1 VPETITHV
9 SFSSAGGA
17 GSVARI
23 LSDEQ
28 RRRGQDSQLI
38 SVITSDLRKS
48 PLSAPLH
55 TMAAGIDEYIV
66 KAADFSAPISVLRD
80 QVRGLGLRDV
90 AGVDIIHL
98 HGINGA
104 MRLEDL
110 HSVPKHTRVVWTLH
124 DMNPFTGACHYS
136 LGCEGFKSSCSGCP
150 AVKSVFYK
158 RVSDLLTTK
167 KEAVAKVPN
176 LSVVSPSRWLAEE
189 AKHSTVFAS
198 QSISVIP
205 NPIDPIFLGEN
216 SASSSAKADK
226 TEITSSLRI
235 IVVAKNLSD
244 PVKQVDTAVRAF
256 HSAFPH
262 KGNATLTLV
271 GSGGKEFEGEGVALT
286 GPLAKSDLA
295 RVFAQSDVLIVPS
308 RGENAPLVIGEAA
321 ASGCL
326 PLVASVGGM
335 SEMVSTLQH
344 GSVFENTEELVHH
357 LTALRQV
364 SIASKRQSRAA
375 IRSNAVL
382 LYSPSAAATE
392 YDKVYSS

>member
-1 VPETITHV
+1 MPETITHV

-28 RRRGQDSQLI
+28 RRRGQNSQLI
-38 SVITSDLRKS
+38 SVTTSDLRKS

-66 KAADFSAPISVLRD
+66 KAADFSSPISVLRD
-80 QVRGLGLRDV
+80 QVNGLGMSDLAR
-90 AGVDIIHL
+90 ADIIHL

-104 MRLEDL
+104 MRLEEL

-136 LGCEGFKSSCSGCP
+136 LGCEGFKSSCSRCP

-198 QSISVIP
+198 HPISVIP

-216 SASSSAKADK
+216 SASAKTD
-226 TEITSSLRI
+226 ETSSLRI

-244 PVKQVDTAVRAF
+244 AVKQVDTAVSAF

-271 GSGGKEFEGEGVALT
+271 GSGGKEFEGEGVTLT

-295 RVFAQSDVLIVPS
+295 QAFAQSDVLIVPS
-308 RGENAPLVIGEAA
+308 KGENAPLVIGEAA

-335 SEMVSTLQH
+335 GEMVSALQH
-344 GSVFENTEELVHH
+344 GSVFEHTEELIHH

-364 SIASKRQSRAA
+364 SVASKRQLRAA
-375 IRSNAVL
+375 IRRNAVL

>member
-1 VPETITHV
+1 MTETITHV
-9 SFSSAGGA
+9 SFSSAGGT

-28 RRRGQDSQLI
+28 CRRGQDSQLI

-66 KAADFSAPISVLRD
+66 KAADFSSPISVLRD
-80 QVRGLGLRDV
+80 QVNGLGMSDLAR
-90 AGVDIIHL
+90 ADIIHL

-104 MRLEDL
+104 MRFEDL

-136 LGCEGFKSSCSGCP
+136 LGCEGFKSSCSRCP

-189 AKHSTVFAS
+189 AKHSMVFAS
-198 QSISVIP
+198 HSISVIP

-216 SASSSAKADK
+216 SASAKTD
-226 TEITSSLRI
+226 ETSSLRI

-244 PVKQVDTAVRAF
+244 PVKQVGTAVRAF

-271 GSGGKEFEGEGVALT
+271 GSGGKEFEGEGVTLT

-295 RVFAQSDVLIVPS
+295 QAFAQSDVLIVPS
-308 RGENAPLVIGEAA
+308 KGENAPLVIGEAA

-335 SEMVSTLQH
+335 GEMVSALQH
-344 GSVFENTEELVHH
+344 GSVFEHTEELIHH

-364 SIASKRQSRAA
+364 SVATKQQLRAA
-375 IRSNAVL
+375 IRRNAVL

>member
-1 VPETITHV
+1 VTETITHV
-9 SFSSAGGA
+9 SFSSAGGT

-28 RRRGQDSQLI
+28 RRRGQDSQLV

-66 KAADFSAPISVLRD
+66 KAADFSSPISVLRD
-80 QVRGLGLRDV
+80 QVNGLGMSDLAR
-90 AGVDIIHL
+90 ADIIHL

-104 MRLEDL
+104 MRLEEL

-136 LGCEGFKSSCSGCP
+136 LGCEGFKSSCSRCP

-189 AKHSTVFAS
+189 AKHSMVFAS
-198 QSISVIP
+198 HSISVIP

-216 SASSSAKADK
+216 SASAKTD
-226 TEITSSLRI
+226 ETSSSRI

-244 PVKQVDTAVRAF
+244 PVKQVGTAVRAF

-271 GSGGKEFEGEGVALT
+271 GSGGKEFEGEGVTLT

-295 RVFAQSDVLIVPS
+295 QAFAQSDVLIVPS
-308 RGENAPLVIGEAA
+308 KGENAPLVIGEAA

-335 SEMVSTLQH
+335 GEMVSALQH
-344 GSVFENTEELVHH
+344 GSVFEHTEELIHH
-357 LTALRQV
+357 LTALREL
-364 SIASKRQSRAA
+364 SIASKRQARAA

>member
-1 VPETITHV
+1 MPKTIAHV

-23 LSDEQ
+23 LSEEQ
-28 RRRGQDSQLI
+28 RRRGQDSQII
-38 SVITSDLRKS
+38 SITTSDLRKS

-66 KAADFSAPISVLRD
+66 KAADFSSPISVVRD
-80 QVRGLGLRDV
+80 QVSGLRTRDI

-104 MRLEDL
+104 MSLEDL

-158 RVSDLLTTK
+158 SVSDLLTTK

-189 AKHSTVFAS
+189 AKHSAVFAS
-198 QSISVIP
+198 HSISVIP

-216 SASSSAKADK
+216 SASTK
-226 TEITSSLRI
+226 TDETSSLRI

-244 PVKQVDTAVRAF
+244 PVKQVDAAVRAF

-262 KGNATLTLV
+262 KGNTTLTLV

-295 RVFAQSDVLIVPS
+295 QALAQSDVLIVPS
-308 RGENAPLVIGEAA
+308 KGENAPLVIGEAA

-335 SEMVSTLQH
+335 GEMVSALQH

-364 SIASKRQSRAA
+364 SVATKRQLRAA
-375 IRSNAVL
+375 IQRNAVF